1 MKKILSILMIICII
15 LLTGCSG
22 KKLNENEEITNGD
35 IYNSITA
42 ISKNSNMKFV
52 NDKENRNVLKVY
64 IYQ

>member
-1 MKKILSILMIICII
+1 MIICII